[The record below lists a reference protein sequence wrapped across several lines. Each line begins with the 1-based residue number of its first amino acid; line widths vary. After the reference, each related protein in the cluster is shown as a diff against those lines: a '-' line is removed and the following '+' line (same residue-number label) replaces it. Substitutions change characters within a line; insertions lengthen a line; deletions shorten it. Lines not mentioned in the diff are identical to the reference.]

1 MKIFRFFRYKYL
13 LNSRKRHYASIAL
26 SIALAH
32 ASFGHARFRSVG
44 NGISDI
50 ELSLDQDQKFQLR
63 LNKLDEHKHYTVKG
77 KWTMDHDNYV
87 LQFKRS
93 KFDIPSLF
101 SSNTGFQK
109 PTFIEGK
116 RTVKIPAFRNGVV
129 IDGIYCPRLSA

>member
-1 MKIFRFFRYKYL
+1 MKLLRFFRYKYL
-13 LNSRKRHYASIAL
+13 LNSRKRHYASLAL

-32 ASFGHARFRSVG
+32 ASFGHARYRSVG

-50 ELSLDQDQKFQLR
+50 ELKLEQDQKFKLQ
-63 LNKLDEHKHYTVKG
+63 LNKLDERKQYIVKG

-109 PTFIEGK
+109 PTFIQGK
-116 RTVKIPAFRNGVV
+116 RTVKIPTNRNGVV